1 MMLGLVVFLV
11 LVPASLVFYAIWGHL
26 PGEAETEKNEAGS
39 ALEGRRAREKPGPSH
54 LVPPSPAGAER
65 PPGARRIPAGVVP
78 RPGRRERRPQAGAW
92 RPFGSADQTGWRPR
106 RKVGSP
112 DVLSSVGHDFPSL
125 VAGPTCPRGPGAA
138 GPGLQGSSAGL
149 RKWEWREPAGGGGR
163 ELWEQRPACRNRDG
177 GRGTGLAAS
186 TQGGRGWPGK
196 HVRAAGP
203 EPGLHL
209 SSEAWPSEG
218 LRIRTACW
226 RKGGCRARGWPSV
239 RLTSKSLRQS

>member
-1 MMLGLVVFLV
+1 MRYGGTFQ
-11 LVPASLVFYAIWGHL
+11 
-26 PGEAETEKNEAGS
+26 GEAETENKAGS
-39 ALEGRRAREKPGPSH
+39 ALWAEGLERSLPRPSFSPGPSH
-54 LVPPSPAGAER
+54 LAPPSPAGAEL
-65 PPGARRIPAGVVP
+65 PSGSRRVPAEVAP
-78 RPGRRERRPQAGAW
+78 RPGRRERPQAGAW
-92 RPFGSADQTGWRPR
+92 RPFGSADQTGWRPG

-125 VAGPTCPRGPGAA
+125 AAGPTCPRGPGAA

-163 ELWEQRPACRNRDG
+163 ELWEQRPACRNRDR

-203 EPGLHL
+203 EPGPPPFF
-209 SSEAWPSEG
+209 SSLA
-218 LRIRTACW
+218 LRGAADQDHQLAE
-226 RKGGCRARGWPSV
+226 KG
-239 RLTSKSLRQS
+239 RQSQ